1 MKNTENELITKAIK
15 AIDKNGYQNLSL
27 RKLTQSI
34 GLTTGAFY
42 KHFENKNILYAKVTS
57 EISKEFID
65 HAKIDNNLPAQ
76 EQILQIADY
85 FVKQIKIHPNIM
97 NFLFFNEEAVSA
109 LTKDSASYPFL
120 KKIRTLIE
128 QLNLKSGVSKQDFF
142 IQIWSFIQGYAFL
155 IKNGVIDYNPA
166 LVQTTLKQL
175 INGES

>member
-1 MKNTENELITKAIK
+1 MKNTENKLIIKAIK

-42 KHFENKNILYAKVTS
+42 KHFENKTILFQKVTS
-57 EISKEFID
+57 EISKEFIN
-65 HAKIDNNLPAQ
+65 HAKIDDSLPAQ

-128 QLNLKSGVSKQDFF
+128 QLNLKSSVSKQDFF

-155 IKNGVIDYNPA
+155 IKNGVTDYDPA
-166 LVQTTLKQL
+166 LVRTTLKQMMKK
-175 INGES
+175 EK